1 MFDLNWCSLIVT
13 YIRSCS
19 ICDHL
24 KGEDPESDTLN
35 VSWEFISNIQYLIFT
50 VGYSSVGF
58 GSSVG
63 GRGGGKGRSGMSLLQ
78 LRRII
83 LQVSFKMLIIILF
96 MINLVFVGVDW
107 WWLLTDLRR
116 RSRLLLQSGNLHGCC
131 PCWRCN
137 RHLRG
142 PRRLPKNRIA
152 STWRSRLN
160 QSYVRQGDFAD
171 SAPTEYCTT
180 FHFPSACPSTG
191 VTFYICPMYKSIYA
205 TWIIRGP
212 MDSYMI

>member
-1 MFDLNWCSLIVT
+1 
-13 YIRSCS
+13 
-19 ICDHL
+19 
-24 KGEDPESDTLN
+24 
-35 VSWEFISNIQYLIFT
+35 
-50 VGYSSVGF
+50 
-58 GSSVG
+58 
-63 GRGGGKGRSGMSLLQ
+63 
-78 LRRII
+78 
-83 LQVSFKMLIIILF
+83 MLIIILF
-96 MINLVFVGVDW
+96 MINSVFVGVDW

-142 PRRLPKNRIA
+142 LRRLPKNQIA

-180 FHFPSACPSTG
+180 FHFRPPVRPRAWHF
-191 VTFYICPMYKSIYA
+191 TFLQCIKAYMPHESSEDP
-205 TWIIRGP
+205 WIFIWSKRKLSWLAFKTSQIRP
-212 MDSYMI
+212 EQIRPD